1 MSEVKALLAW
11 LARRGSQRNR
21 EGMARYA
28 IPSERAF
35 GISMVPLQ
43 QKARRLRPDH
53 ELALALWETA
63 WYEARLLAV
72 FIDDPASVTPAQM
85 DRWCRDFD
93 SWALCDTTCFHLF
106 DRTPHAWGRVSVWS
120 RRRGEFQKRAGFAL
134 VASLA
139 LHDKETGDAPFRRAL
154 TLIEREATDGRNFV
168 KKAVNWAL
176 RSVGNR
182 NPALHAAATAMAK
195 RLAAS
200 EDPAARW
207 VGKDALRQLASP
219 ATLRRLAARR

>member
-1 MSEVKALLAW
+1 MLAW

-21 EGMARYA
+21 AGMARYA

-43 QKARRLRPDH
+43 QKARLLRPDH
-53 ELALALWETA
+53 ELAAALWETG
-63 WYEARLLAV
+63 WHEARTLAV
-72 FIDDPASVTPAQM
+72 FIEDPASVTPAQM
-85 DRWCRDFD
+85 DRWCRGFD
-93 SWALCDTTCFHLF
+93 SWAICDTACFHLF
-106 DRTPHAWGRVSVWS
+106 DRTPCAWGRVAAWS
-120 RRRGEFQKRAGFAL
+120 RRRGEFQKRGAFAL
-134 VASLA
+134 LASLA
-139 LHDKETGDAPFRRAL
+139 LHDKETGDAPFLRAL
-154 TLIEREATDGRNFV
+154 TLVEREATDGRNFV

-182 NPALHAAATAMAK
+182 NRALHAAAVAVAK

-200 EDPAARW
+200 DDAVARW